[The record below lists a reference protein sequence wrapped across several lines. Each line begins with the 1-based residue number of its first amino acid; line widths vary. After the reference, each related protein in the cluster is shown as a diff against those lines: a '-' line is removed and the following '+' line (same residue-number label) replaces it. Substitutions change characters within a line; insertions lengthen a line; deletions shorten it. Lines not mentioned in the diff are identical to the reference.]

1 MWRTSIP
8 AALAA
13 LVVLVVPAVAAAGPL
28 DDPAEQ
34 WLPRT
39 DGATWT
45 YAWSNTTYQPTPRVE
60 KYTLAARAGTSFRLK
75 WEEVNPP
82 PTDTASAGTIDFQ
95 HTDTGLVNTNYQ
107 SSQPPPRFPIL
118 CASATDCASSLSAA
132 WYMVIWGTRSPVFAE
147 PMLEGT
153 RWSSLGGAANDVA
166 SANRYVGHVK
176 VKVPAFPA
184 GVDAARVDSEVTQ
197 AGAIGDPFGTLT
209 RTVYWVRGV
218 GPVRVVLKHASG
230 ETSSA
235 DLTETNLRPKALPS
249 DQNLLPLNRGDKG
262 TLRWR
267 NSKWMKAWSTQS
279 YEVSDV
285 LNSTSRVDVKHVSG
299 PLRVAAAYALAS
311 RLSGVTLLSG
321 SSQSAGGKFPKL
333 GKSRR
338 FTTPFD
344 LMVFGF
350 NPVIP
355 SPGTKSGTTWR
366 SSRTSR
372 DFSIFGVS
380 GTTTLLGTQTVTV
393 RGKRYKSVAI
403 RSRLTQ
409 AGHKFGSGT
418 RTAWFAPGK
427 GLVKLVFKH
436 ADGSVSTVERVK

>member
-1 MWRTSIP
+1 M
-8 AALAA
+8 
-13 LVVLVVPAVAAAGPL
+13 
-28 DDPAEQ
+28 
-34 WLPRT
+34 
-39 DGATWT
+39 
-45 YAWSNTTYQPTPRVE
+45 
-60 KYTLAARAGTSFRLK
+60 
-75 WEEVNPP
+75 
-82 PTDTASAGTIDFQ
+82 
-95 HTDTGLVNTNYQ
+95 
-107 SSQPPPRFPIL
+107 
-118 CASATDCASSLSAA
+118 
-132 WYMVIWGTRSPVFAE
+132 
-147 PMLEGT
+147 
-153 RWSSLGGAANDVA
+153 
-166 SANRYVGHVK
+166 
-176 VKVPAFPA
+176 
-184 GVDAARVDSEVTQ
+184 
-197 AGAIGDPFGTLT
+197 
-209 RTVYWVRGV
+209 RGV

-230 ETSSA
+230 ETSTA

-267 NSKWMKAWSTQS
+267 NSKWMKSWSTQS

-344 LMVFGF
+344 LMVYGF

-355 SPGTKSGTTWR
+355 SPGTKAGTTWR

-380 GTTTLLGTQTVTV
+380 GNTTVLGTQTVTV
-393 RGKRYKSVAI
+393 RGKQYKAVAI

-418 RTAWFAPGK
+418 RTAWFAPGQGARQARLQARRRLRLDRGAGQVVARPAASGLLAVARARPPAAARVVAGCGGGEDPSAPRSAPTSSASTRSRPRARTCSSAPTPSCAATRRAPPSAPPRWQGVEADVRRVRDAVAAVSPPPAARDVHDRLLK
-427 GLVKLVFKH
+427 IYDVDAGLVAETQRMVEYEAAAPATLEPLDRASQTLRRDLRRARTARTQAKALDRFGDTL
-436 ADGSVSTVERVK
+436 ARRLPPPRRASTSPRS